1 MDGMIEEKIGAL
13 AVYRWKMFETWRDR
27 FTAALTTRLGGC
39 SPAPFCSL
47 NLAQGAA
54 DEPENVLSNRRR
66 VSRALNF
73 DNARWALC
81 SQVHGISI
89 ADASADSDF
98 DCDSAGAASNSVS
111 NSDCDCA
118 GAMSNSDFDCDST
131 GAAVEEAA
139 GAVRHYNSRDGIYLE
154 DPRIAAA
161 VFLADCHPVII
172 YDPVRHAAAAL
183 HAGWRGT
190 VLGIAAEGVRR
201 MLESGSRIEDLT
213 AVSGPGIG
221 PCCYR
226 VGEDVGRRFQKSFGG
241 TSGFTRRISGSD
253 IWFADIEEANVTALQ
268 KAGVKRIGRAGF
280 CTACRTDQ
288 FFSHRIENGSTG
300 RQAAVIMLR

>member
-98 DCDSAGAASNSVS
+98 DCDSAGAA
-111 NSDCDCA
+111 
-118 GAMSNSDFDCDST
+118 
-131 GAAVEEAA
+131 VEEAA
-139 GAVRHYNSRDGIYLE
+139 GAVRHYDSRDGIYLE

-201 MLESGSRIEDLT
+201 MLEGGSRIEDLT

-241 TSGFTRRISGSD
+241 TAGFTRRISGSD
-253 IWFADIEEANVTALQ
+253 IWFADIEEANVAALQ
-268 KAGVKRIGRAGF
+268 KAGLKRIGRAGF

>member
-1 MDGMIEEKIGAL
+1 MIEEKIGAL
-13 AVYRWKMFETWRDR
+13 VVYRWKIFETWRKR

-39 SPAPFCSL
+39 SLAPFRGL
-47 NLAQGAA
+47 NLAHGVP
-54 DEPENVLSNRRR
+54 DELENVLSNRRR

-73 DNARWALC
+73 DNARWAIC
-81 SQVHGISI
+81 SQVHGTRI
-89 ADASADSDF
+89 ADAPADSNF
-98 DCDSAGAASNSVS
+98 DCDSVGPAA
-111 NSDCDCA
+111 D
-118 GAMSNSDFDCDST
+118 
-131 GAAVEEAA
+131 EAA
-139 GAVRHYNSRDGIYLE
+139 EPPLPYDSRDGIYLE
-154 DPRIAAA
+154 APRIAAA

-201 MLESGSRIEDLT
+201 MIEGGSRIEDLR

-226 VGEDVGRRFQKSFGG
+226 VGEDVGRRFQRSFGG
-241 TSGFTRRISGSD
+241 AAGFTRRISGAD
-253 IWFADIEEANVTALQ
+253 IWFADIEEANITALK
-268 KAGVKRIGRAGF
+268 KAGLKRIGRAGF

>member
-1 MDGMIEEKIGAL
+1 MIEEKIGAL
-13 AVYRWKMFETWRDR
+13 VVYRWKIFETWRER

-39 SPAPFCSL
+39 SPAPFRGL
-47 NLAQGAA
+47 NLAHGVP

-81 SQVHGISI
+81 SQVHGIRI
-89 ADASADSDF
+89 ADASADSDCAGAASHS
-98 DCDSAGAASNSVS
+98 DCDSAGPAA
-111 NSDCDCA
+111 D
-118 GAMSNSDFDCDST
+118 
-131 GAAVEEAA
+131 EAA
-139 GAVRHYNSRDGIYLE
+139 EAPPPYDSRDGIYLE

-190 VLGIAAEGVRR
+190 VLGIAAAGVRR
-201 MLESGSRIEDLT
+201 MLEGGSRIEDLV

-226 VGEDVGRRFQKSFGG
+226 VGEDVGRRFQRSFGG
-241 TSGFTRRISGSD
+241 AAGFTRRISGAD
-253 IWFADIEEANVTALQ
+253 IWFADIEEANITALK
-268 KAGVKRIGRAGF
+268 KAGLKRIGRAGF